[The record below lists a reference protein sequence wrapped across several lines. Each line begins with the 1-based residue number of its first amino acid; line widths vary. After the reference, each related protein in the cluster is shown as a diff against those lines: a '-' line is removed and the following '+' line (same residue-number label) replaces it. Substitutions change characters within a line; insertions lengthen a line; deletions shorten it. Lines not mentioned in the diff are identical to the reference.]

1 MGEVLGGLRL
11 SVVPG
16 RAGCAR
22 ASRLFAFLLGVPFT
36 QRFGDVTSFQQ
47 TVYFG
52 TLLAAAVASAF
63 LIAPSA
69 YHRILFRQKE
79 KGFVIEVSNV
89 LIIVGLAFVAL
100 AMSGVILLI
109 TDLLYGETTTAIVT
123 AAIVLVFVVLWYVM
137 PIARRISDR

>member
-1 MGEVLGGLRL
+1 MRVAQTGTQI
-11 SVVPG
+11 
-16 RAGCAR
+16 
-22 ASRLFAFLLGVPFT
+22 LFAFLLGVPFT

>member
-1 MGEVLGGLRL
+1 MAELLQEVRVAQTGTQI
-11 SVVPG
+11 
-16 RAGCAR
+16 
-22 ASRLFAFLLGVPFT
+22 LFAFLLGVPFT
-36 QRFGDVTSFQQ
+36 QRFGEVTSFQQ

-79 KGFVIEVSNV
+79 KQFVIEASNV

-109 TDLLYGETTTAIVT
+109 TDLLYKETTTAIVT
-123 AAIVLVFVVLWYVM
+123 AAIVLVFVVLWYVV
-137 PIARRISDR
+137 PITRRLRES

>member
-1 MGEVLGGLRL
+1 MAELLQEVRVAQTGTQI
-11 SVVPG
+11 
-16 RAGCAR
+16 
-22 ASRLFAFLLGVPFT
+22 LFAFLLGVPFT
-36 QRFGDVTSFQQ
+36 QRFGEVTSFQQ

-52 TLLAAAVASAF
+52 TLLAAAVASAL

-79 KGFVIEVSNV
+79 KQFVIEASNV

-109 TDLLYGETTTAIVT
+109 TDLLYNETTTAIVT
-123 AAIVLVFVVLWYVM
+123 AAIVLVFVVLWYVV
-137 PIARRISDR
+137 PITRRIRET

>member
-1 MGEVLGGLRL
+1 MAELLQEVRVAQTGTQI
-11 SVVPG
+11 
-16 RAGCAR
+16 
-22 ASRLFAFLLGVPFT
+22 LFAFLLGVPFT

-79 KGFVIEVSNV
+79 KQFVIETSNV

-109 TDLLYGETTTAIVT
+109 TDLLYNETTTAIVT
-123 AAIVLVFVVLWYVM
+123 AAIVLVFVLLWYVM
-137 PIARRISDR
+137 PIMRRIRET

>member
-1 MGEVLGGLRL
+1 MAELLQEVRVAQTGTQI
-11 SVVPG
+11 
-16 RAGCAR
+16 
-22 ASRLFAFLLGVPFT
+22 LFAFLLGVPFT
-36 QRFGDVTSFQQ
+36 QRFGEVTSFQQ

-79 KGFVIEVSNV
+79 KQFVIDASNV

-109 TDLLYGETTTAIVT
+109 TDLLYNETTTAIVT
-123 AAIVLVFVVLWYVM
+123 AAIVFVFVVLWYVV
-137 PIARRISDR
+137 PITRRIRET

>member
-1 MGEVLGGLRL
+1 MAELLQEVRVAQTGTQI
-11 SVVPG
+11 
-16 RAGCAR
+16 
-22 ASRLFAFLLGVPFT
+22 LFAFLLGVPFT
-36 QRFGDVTSFQQ
+36 QRFGEVTSFQQ

-52 TLLAAAVASAF
+52 TLVAAAVASAC

-79 KGFVIEVSNV
+79 KGFVIEASNV

-109 TDLLYGETTTAIVT
+109 TDLLYNETTTAIVT
-123 AAIVLVFVVLWYVM
+123 AAIVLVFVVLWYVV
-137 PIARRISDR
+137 PITRRIRGS

>member
-1 MGEVLGGLRL
+1 MAELLQEVRVAQTGTQI
-11 SVVPG
+11 
-16 RAGCAR
+16 
-22 ASRLFAFLLGVPFT
+22 LFAFLLGVPFT
-36 QRFGDVTSFQQ
+36 QRFAEVTSFQQ

-69 YHRILFRQKE
+69 YHRILFRQRE
-79 KGFVIEVSNV
+79 KQFVIDASNV

-109 TDLLYGETTTAIVT
+109 TDLLYGDTTTAIVT
-123 AAIVLVFVVLWYVM
+123 AAIVLVFVVLWYVI
-137 PIARRISDR
+137 PITRRIRET

>member
-1 MGEVLGGLRL
+1 MAELLQEVRVAQTGTQI
-11 SVVPG
+11 
-16 RAGCAR
+16 
-22 ASRLFAFLLGVPFT
+22 LFAFLLGVPFT
-36 QRFGDVTSFQQ
+36 QRFGEVTSFQQ

-52 TLLAAAVASAF
+52 TLLAAAVASAC

-79 KGFVIEVSNV
+79 KQFVIDASNV

-109 TDLLYGETTTAIVT
+109 TDLLYGKTTTAIAT
-123 AAIVLVFVVLWYVM
+123 AAIVLVFVVLWYVV
-137 PIARRISDR
+137 PIMRRIRET

>member
-1 MGEVLGGLRL
+1 MAELLQEVRVAQTGTQI
-11 SVVPG
+11 
-16 RAGCAR
+16 
-22 ASRLFAFLLGVPFT
+22 LFAFLLGVPFT
-36 QRFGDVTSFQQ
+36 QRFGEVTSFQQ

-52 TLLAAAVASAF
+52 TLLAAAVASAL

-79 KGFVIEVSNV
+79 KQFVIEASNV

-109 TDLLYGETTTAIVT
+109 TDLLYNETTTAIVT

-137 PIARRISDR
+137 PITRRIRET

>member
-1 MGEVLGGLRL
+1 MAELLQEVRVAQTGTQI
-11 SVVPG
+11 
-16 RAGCAR
+16 
-22 ASRLFAFLLGVPFT
+22 LFAFLLGVPFT
-36 QRFGDVTSFQQ
+36 QRFGEVTSFQQ

-79 KGFVIEVSNV
+79 KQFVIDASNV

-109 TDLLYGETTTAIVT
+109 TDLLYNETTTAIVT
-123 AAIVLVFVVLWYVM
+123 AAIVLVFVVLWYVV
-137 PIARRISDR
+137 PITRRIRET

>member
-1 MGEVLGGLRL
+1 MAELLQEVRVAQTGTQI
-11 SVVPG
+11 
-16 RAGCAR
+16 
-22 ASRLFAFLLGVPFT
+22 LFAFLLGVPFT
-36 QRFGDVTSFQQ
+36 QRFAYVTSFQRS
-47 TVYFG
+47 VYFG

-79 KGFVIEVSNV
+79 KQFVIEASNV

-109 TDLLYGETTTAIVT
+109 TDLLYSETTTAIVT
-123 AAIVLVFVVLWYVM
+123 AAIVLVFVVLWYVV
-137 PIARRISDR
+137 PIARRIREG

>member
-1 MGEVLGGLRL
+1 MSELLQEVRVAQTGTQI
-11 SVVPG
+11 
-16 RAGCAR
+16 
-22 ASRLFAFLLGVPFT
+22 LFAFLLGVPFT
-36 QRFGDVTSFQQ
+36 QRFSEVTSFQQ

-52 TLLAAAVASAF
+52 TLLAAAVASAL

>member
-1 MGEVLGGLRL
+1 MAELLQEVRVAQTGTQI
-11 SVVPG
+11 
-16 RAGCAR
+16 
-22 ASRLFAFLLGVPFT
+22 LFAFLLGVPFT
-36 QRFGDVTSFQQ
+36 QRFGEVTSFQQ

-52 TLLAAAVASAF
+52 TLVAAAVASAC

-79 KGFVIEVSNV
+79 KQFVIETSNV

-109 TDLLYGETTTAIVT
+109 TDLLYNETTTAIVT

-137 PIARRISDR
+137 PITRRIRET

>member
-1 MGEVLGGLRL
+1 MAELLQEVRVAQTGTQI
-11 SVVPG
+11 
-16 RAGCAR
+16 
-22 ASRLFAFLLGVPFT
+22 LFAFLLGVPFT
-36 QRFGDVTSFQQ
+36 QRFADVTSFQRS
-47 TVYFG
+47 VYFG

-79 KGFVIEVSNV
+79 KQFVIEASNV

-109 TDLLYGETTTAIVT
+109 TDLLYSETTTAIVT
-123 AAIVLVFVVLWYVM
+123 AAIVLVFVVLWYVV
-137 PIARRISDR
+137 PIARRIREG

>member
-1 MGEVLGGLRL
+1 MAELLQEVRVAQTGTQI
-11 SVVPG
+11 
-16 RAGCAR
+16 
-22 ASRLFAFLLGVPFT
+22 LFAFLLGVPFT
-36 QRFGDVTSFQQ
+36 QRFGEVTSFQQ

-52 TLLAAAVASAF
+52 TLVAAAVASAC

-79 KGFVIEVSNV
+79 KGFVIEASNV

-123 AAIVLVFVVLWYVM
+123 AAVVLVFVVLWYVV
-137 PIARRISDR
+137 PITRRIRET